1 MAGGRNRHWVKSKGL
16 IVMATGTAMRTEARH
31 PEDIAVWPDG
41 FWAPLSELHSG
52 GFNHRSDDF
61 EVVPHD
67 DLARMQELGIADE
80 ITD

>member
-1 MAGGRNRHWVKSKGL
+1 MAPGRPRGL
-16 IVMATGTAMRTEARH
+16 AGWFLG
-31 PEDIAVWPDG
+31 D
-41 FWAPLSELHSG
+41 FSELRSG

-67 DLARMQELGIADE
+67 DRARMQELGIADE